1 MLDFPFASGDAAFTA
16 KAAVTY
22 FNSDKIELVS
32 DRSWLTTEQYII
44 PIPGNDIR
52 NLREPEIIKPHAMD
66 DGSFVPDYSEWTL
79 TIPDAYLSGLSNLYI
94 HIDYIGDI
102 GRCYL
107 GHRLVS
113 DNFNNGTYW
122 PIALKHLGMQVENN
136 ELRFEIY
143 PLKPDYQIY
152 FERPPS
158 LEDIGIDEIKNLE
171 VIPEYAADVLF
182 K

>member
-1 MLDFPFASGDAAFTA
+1 
-16 KAAVTY
+16 
-22 FNSDKIELVS
+22 
-32 DRSWLTTEQYII
+32 
-44 PIPGNDIR
+44 
-52 NLREPEIIKPHAMD
+52 
-66 DGSFVPDYSEWTL
+66 
-79 TIPDAYLSGLSNLYI
+79 
-94 HIDYIGDI
+94 
-102 GRCYL
+102 
-107 GHRLVS
+107 
-113 DNFNNGTYW
+113 
-122 PIALKHLGMQVENN
+122 MQVENN